1 MLPLLRRL
9 PAAARRTR
17 PSAAAAVGMGLSNNA
32 TPPTVVEKKNRPN
45 KQRSDD
51 DPPSKLTRPKNNNLN
66 QIFFLMDDD
75 EDEEEDDKNEEVVES
90 TTTTTTATSG
100 TTSTTSTT
108 PTPTVEQGTPPS
120 EAGISPHHGLASA
133 TDLPPPPLLTPL
145 LLTRDHDH
153 PQDGQAESSE
163 FAASAQAETLRLPE
177 DTTTAT
183 RALQEMVIT
192 STSTTSSSH
201 HYSEAGFVRT
211 PGLVP
216 YHHQQQHQ
224 QQRPLSPSE
233 ADSISH
239 VLASATDLPPL
250 QLTRDHPQDEPAESS
265 EFAAA
270 AQAETLR
277 LQEGLAGIS
286 TRLGLALPPPPLTCD
301 HPQDEPAESSEFAAA
316 AQAETLR
323 LQEDTTMATSALQKM
338 VITSTIS
345 SSDADFVHS
354 PGLVRYHQ
362 HQQQYHQ
369 QHQRPLPLQRLRL
382 GGDSGNCYSGD
393 DLWDNELAS
402 SYFST
407 VPPWAVFFGSISNED
422 GFGFDGAA
430 ARDEMPTVASTGF
443 ATTITAGMTES
454 KMDYAKVART
464 IASNP
469 TSGEDEEQAAPALEL
484 LNNSTSFHRA
494 VQLYSPDECQ
504 SAIEHITEQEAQDQ
518 EGYRDLAERAEAILR
533 GMLNKKGLVG
543 DPHRHV
549 EPNEGCYFSV
559 MKAYK
564 KARLPERAEAI
575 LRLMFEDWGS
585 GNLTAEPTA
594 RCFSQVL
601 RAWLKSKCSTAPQHC
616 ERILREMY
624 KLSDTQRLPL
634 CKPNVHSVAVVLNCW
649 TESGEHESATR
660 AAIIFRQMKT
670 RFLNG
675 DDDLRPEN
683 FCYSFIL
690 NAFVDESKIEAA
702 EDLLW
707 EMVDD
712 FLDGN
717 DRAKPRIRDLNTI
730 LAMYACSGTEDAA
743 ARAEC
748 VVSRFRELHDTGALR
763 LSPDGYTILWL
774 SRLLKTW
781 MATTTTTAGS
791 HSNKVNKSGR
801 EKKPPA
807 VCLEWLRN
815 LGKSVRTSTS
825 LYTSVIESLVNRGDR
840 DGAHG
845 ILELMI
851 DECGVVAANKNKI
864 QRIHPDHKIFDLVI
878 AAYAGGF
885 LCKGRPDARTG
896 ESILR
901 QMWYLSE
908 QKSSSNHNLRPRL
921 STYEILINANAK
933 GNNAKRADDL
943 LWEMVEKKIG
953 YPSQELLETV
963 AKAWKTSRHPDQQRQ
978 LNKVNC
984 FKKKLYGK
992 KTSSSSSS
1000 SSRASVEA
1008 AVPVLPSLL
1017 SH

>member
-1 MLPLLRRL
+1 VALNN
-9 PAAARRTR
+9 AAAPTTTTDSREEDP
-17 PSAAAAVGMGLSNNA
+17 PSAAAVGTAVGPSNNA
-32 TPPTVVEKKNRPN
+32 TQTAVVEKKNEPH
-45 KQRSDD
+45 SDY
-51 DPPSKLTRPKNNNLN
+51 PPPKLARPKNNNLN

-75 EDEEEDDKNEEVVES
+75 DDEEEEDENEEAAAVVES
-90 TTTTTTATSG
+90 TATTTAAATSG
-100 TTSTTSTT
+100 TTST
-108 PTPTVEQGTPPS
+108 PTPTVEQGAPPS
-120 EAGISPHHGLASA
+120 EADISPHHGLASA
-133 TDLPPPPLLTPL
+133 TKLPKQPPLLTPL

-153 PQDGQAESSE
+153 PQGEPTESSE
-163 FAASAQAETLRLPE
+163 FAATQAETLRLQE
-177 DTTTAT
+177 DTSTAT
-183 RALQEMVIT
+183 CALQEMAII
-192 STSTTSSSH
+192 STTTSSSSQ
-201 HYSEAGFVRT
+201 HYSEAGFVLT
-211 PGLVP
+211 PGPVP
-216 YHHQQQHQ
+216 YHPHH
-224 QQRPLSPSE
+224 QQRPLPPSE

-239 VLASATDLPPL
+239 VLASATELPPL
-250 QLTRDHPQDEPAESS
+250 QLARDHVQDKPVESSS
-265 EFAAA
+265 EFAAV

-277 LQEGLAGIS
+277 LQVGLAGIS
-286 TRLGLALPPPPLTCD
+286 TQHGLASATELPLLQLARD
-301 HPQDEPAESSEFAAA
+301 HLQDEPVEASEFAAA

-323 LQEDTTMATSALQKM
+323 LQEDTTTATSVLQKM
-338 VITSTIS
+338 VITSTTT

-354 PGLVRYHQ
+354 PGLAGYQQHQ
-362 HQQQYHQ
+362 QQQYHQ
-369 QHQRPLPLQRLRL
+369 QHQQHQRPLSLQRLRL
-382 GGDSGNCYSGD
+382 GGDSGNCYSS
-393 DLWDNELAS
+393 DLGANDNELTS

-407 VPPWAVFFGSISNED
+407 VPPWAVFFGNATED
-422 GFGFDGAA
+422 GFGYGAA
-430 ARDEMPTVASTGF
+430 ARDEMPTVDSTAF
-443 ATTITAGMTES
+443 ATTITAGMNES

-469 TSGEDEEQAAPALEL
+469 TSGEDEEQAAPGALEL

-494 VQLYSPDECQ
+494 VQLYSPDEYQ

-543 DPHRHV
+543 DPHRHA

-564 KARLPERAEAI
+564 KARIPERAEAI

-585 GNLTAEPTA
+585 GNLTAEPSA

-601 RAWLKSKCSTAPQHC
+601 RAWHKSKCSTAPQHC

-634 CKPNVHSVAVVLNCW
+634 CKPDVHTVAVVLNCW

-660 AAIIFRQMKT
+660 AAILFRQMKT

-675 DDDLRPEN
+675 DDGLRPEN

-690 NAFVDESKIEAA
+690 KAFVEESKIEAA

-748 VVSRFRELHDTGALR
+748 VVSRFRELYDTGALR
-763 LSPDGYTILWL
+763 LPPDGYTILWL

-781 MATTTTTAGS
+781 KATTTTAGS
-791 HSNKVNKSGR
+791 HSNKVDKSGQD
-801 EKKPPA
+801 KNA

-815 LGKSVRTSTS
+815 LDKSVRTSTG
-825 LYTSVIESLVNRGDR
+825 LYTSVIESLVERGDR

-845 ILELMI
+845 ILELLI

-864 QRIHPDHKIFDLVI
+864 QRIQTDHQIFDLVI
-878 AAYAGGF
+878 SAYAGGF

-896 ESILR
+896 EAIMR
-901 QMWYLSE
+901 QMWYLSK

-933 GNNAKRADDL
+933 ANNAKRADDL

-978 LNKVNC
+978 LHKVKC
-984 FKKKLYGK
+984 FNTKLYGK
-992 KTSSSSSS
+992 KTQQQQQQQQQQQSGK
-1000 SSRASVEA
+1000 R
-1008 AVPVLPSLL
+1008 
-1017 SH
+1017 